1 MLRST
6 LAALSALTLP
16 LLAAVHPAHAAV
28 QANLGVLTCTLAE
41 AGSKDE
47 TPPSQSRAMI
57 CTFKPT
63 GEGPEEHYSGEVQ
76 KVGTQAGLNGKS
88 VLMWTVLG
96 PDAKS
101 FAPGLLEQTYV
112 GKVNPT
118 DSETQPPQML
128 VGETDETYLLRP
140 MSDREA
146 DDNTGTVTVVVL
158 KAKTIPS

>member
-1 MLRST
+1 MLRSM
-6 LAALSALTLP
+6 LAAFSALTLP
-16 LLAAVHPAHAAV
+16 LLAMLQPAYGAV

-41 AGSKDE
+41 EGTKDE
-47 TPPSQSRAMI
+47 TPPSQTRPMI

-76 KVGTQAGLNGKS
+76 KVGTQGALNGKY

-118 DSETQPPQML
+118 DSEMQPPQML
-128 VGETDETYLLRP
+128 VGETDETYVLRP